1 MRKRPKARWVQ
12 SKECLTIDG
21 VWTNASFRKYDP
33 DYAVS
38 RRFREDMH
46 AGTLYRPDHPHW
58 GVLFVKNLLPH
69 VIKYYP
75 TKLAAKT
82 AAMLS
87 L

>member
-1 MRKRPKARWVQ
+1 M
-12 SKECLTIDG
+12 EG
-21 VWTNASFRKYDP
+21 EWTNAAFRKYDP
-33 DYAVS
+33 DVVVD
-38 RRFREDMH
+38 RRFWTHIH
-46 AGTLYRPDHPHW
+46 AGILYRPDHPHW
-58 GVLFVKNLLPH
+58 GVLFIKEPLPH